1 MGGSGQNVW
10 QRLGR
15 DCQRRI
21 GRSLPL
27 VWAVG
32 VLVAAGCEE
41 FDLRFDPDA
50 GLIISPAR
58 PDGGTTGPSGG
69 NDAGITIPLPPP
81 VPPPPPGAT
90 ACQRALQER
99 GVGYTVAAQPMASAP
114 GRPDI
119 VCMVD
124 DPVSIRPVVRGVTYR
139 PGRVNANPTAMFMS
153 CSLALSVDEMSQQLA
168 ARGVTDVVYLGIYGC
183 RVVAGTST
191 LSEHGRGRAID
202 LATFKLASGATYT
215 VLSDWEK
222 NQPAP
227 VTMAGSFLRQTVTA
241 LHQAR
246 IFSIILTP
254 DYNADH
260 ANHFHLDITPDASL
274 FK

>member
-1 MGGSGQNVW
+1 MGSELGSTCHWRGIVM
-10 QRLGR
+10 
-15 DCQRRI
+15 
-21 GRSLPL
+21 
-27 VWAVG
+27 AVAA
-32 VLVAAGCEE
+32 LLAAGCEE

-58 PDGGTTGPSGG
+58 PDGGATTFPGGGPPGPGPVVDGG
-69 NDAGITIPLPPP
+69 AA
-81 VPPPPPGAT
+81 PPGAT
-90 ACQRALQER
+90 ACQRMLQER
-99 GVGYTVAAQPMASAP
+99 GVGFSVAAQPMASPP
-114 GRPDI
+114 GRPDV

-124 DPVSIRPVVRGVTYR
+124 DPVSLRPSLRGVTYR
-139 PGRVNANPTAMFMS
+139 PGRVTAAATPMFMS
-153 CSLALSVDEMSQQLA
+153 CPLALSVDRMSQILA
-168 ARGVTDVVYLGIYGC
+168 ERGVTDVVYLGIYGC
-183 RVVAGTST
+183 RVVAGTTT

-202 LATFKLASGATYT
+202 VGAFKLGNGNNYV

-227 VTMAGSFLRQTVTA
+227 VTMPGSFLRQVVTT
-241 LHQAR
+241 LHEGR
-246 IFSIILTP
+246 VFSIILTP